1 MRCTCTAAQV
11 GNGEASTMTSVPVQQ
26 KLNANFF
33 LLGGLKLTEVL
44 RHCCL
49 ASNSAV
55 TSLNV

>member
-1 MRCTCTAAQV
+1 
-11 GNGEASTMTSVPVQQ
+11 MTSVPVQQ